1 MAKEEKKEE
10 SSYMVAIDRFT
21 IRGIVQA
28 ANDLEIK
35 REQIVSLVK
44 QGEQYVL
51 VYYT

>member
-10 SSYMVAIDRFT
+10 STYMVTINRPT

-35 REQIVSLVK
+35 KEQIVSLVK

-51 VYYT
+51 VYYA

>member
-10 SSYMVAIDRFT
+10 SSYMVAVDSPT
-21 IRGIVQA
+21 MRGIIQA
-28 ANDLEIK
+28 VNDLEIK
-35 REQIVSLVK
+35 KEQIVSLVK